1 MLDNGRFLAA
11 QRLCH
16 CLAHLTILLANLANL
31 ANNYGVLCID

>member
-16 CLAHLTILLANLANL
+16 CLAHLTILLANLTIL
-31 ANNYGVLCID
+31 ATLYNILRDS